1 MPAPALIF
9 EFEGVLADTAP
20 ARRAA
25 LRASLADDAIAL
37 TDSSFAAH
45 CHGLPTREAV
55 ERLVAMEQLP
65 LDATAAELVALRADR
80 LFADRAA
87 PGLSLQPGAYP
98 LLGELAGRA
107 RLAIV
112 TRATRRTVEFVLTL
126 AGLEHAFDTVVASDD
141 LRDQKPSPA
150 GYHLA
155 LDRLA
160 RRGAVEPALAIAIA
174 FEDSGPGIAAAV
186 AAGVRCIAVGP
197 LAAWQRL
204 GADAALDSLS
214 GVTLETITRLA
225 TKPTETAG

>member
-9 EFEGVLADTAP
+9 EFEGVLADTAL

-25 LRASLADDAIAL
+25 LRASFADEAIAL
-37 TDSSFAAH
+37 TDATFAAH
-45 CHGLPTREAV
+45 CHGLPAREAV

-112 TRATRRTVEFVLTL
+112 TRATRRTVEFVLAL
-126 AGLEHAFDTVVASDD
+126 AGLEHAFETIVASDD

-160 RRGAVEPALAIAIA
+160 RRGAVEPGLVIA

-197 LAAWQRL
+197 LAAWQRM